1 VFGQNVLYGLE
12 RQSSCQISIADY
24 QGKGQGS
31 SCPDI
36 GNNQLLRLLFNASAT
51 CTEQQLFLKIRAR
64 ILTQN
69 QALSSHACL
78 VLLQNTCTGLISW
91 TTAALCRLKQL
102 MPPATNLPG
111 IFGIYGVAV
120 PYGASF
126 VSAYIRTLI
135 DECSHYY
142 PDDGSRSSSH
152 HNGKSS

>member
-1 VFGQNVLYGLE
+1 MLGFASEYMHG
-12 RQSSCQISIADY
+12 
-24 QGKGQGS
+24 
-31 SCPDI
+31 
-36 GNNQLLRLLFNASAT
+36 FNFMNDCCS
-51 CTEQQLFLKIRAR
+51 
-64 ILTQN
+64 
-69 QALSSHACL
+69 
-78 VLLQNTCTGLISW
+78 V
-91 TTAALCRLKQL
+91 
-102 MPPATNLPG
+102 PPATNLAG